1 MMSSFSLNHTFK
13 NGVLEIE
20 LFHEKANCLAFD
32 LVKEF
37 RSLLFKFQD
46 YADLRLLYVKS
57 KGDKVH
63 TAGANLADYKA
74 LGTEE
79 TIAEYLREIGLLL
92 TDILYY
98 PCVTLTSVR
107 GKAVGGG
114 VGLVSAFD
122 YSIGAD
128 DSSYRLS
135 EISLGIAP
143 LVISPFLLLKM
154 SLAKFNELSLSG
166 DWKSAKWAYDVGLL
180 TEEVENKDL
189 DKVVEARIASLSASG
204 ITPIKCLKDNVLP
217 NKAEFLKRCI
227 SNSTLNAPYVVRAI
241 GAGRI

>member
-1 MMSSFSLNHTFK
+1 MSSYSLNHIFK

-20 LFHEKANCLAFD
+20 IFHDKANCLAFD

-37 RSLLFKFQD
+37 RNLLLQYQD
-46 YADLRLLYVKS
+46 HADLRLLYVKS
-57 KGDKVH
+57 KGDKVYS
-63 TAGANLADYKA
+63 AGANLADYKA
-74 LGTEE
+74 FGTEE
-79 TIAEYLREIGLLL
+79 RIAEYLREIGLLL

-98 PCVTLTSVR
+98 PCATLTSIR

-122 YSIGAD
+122 YSIGAE

-166 DWKSAKWAYDVGLL
+166 DWKSAHWAYNAGLL
-180 TEEVENKDL
+180 SEVVENKDL
-189 DKVVEARIASLSASG
+189 DKVLQTRIVSLSASG
-204 ITPIKCLKDNVLP
+204 ITPIQCLKDNVLP
-217 NKAEFLKRCI
+217 NKAEFLKRC
-227 SNSTLNAPYVVRAI
+227 SENSTLNAPYVVRAI
-241 GAGRI
+241 EEGRI